1 MAEKRDYYEV
11 LGVDKNASED
21 EIKRAYKKLARKYH
35 PDMNPGDKEAEEK
48 FKEINEANEV
58 LSDPEKKARYDQF
71 GFAGTDPNY
80 GAGQG
85 GGFGGFDFGDLGDIF
100 GSFFGYKTHL
110 VMSEERIIVAADV
123 TPGEADDGKMLER
136 LVEKTEENG
145 VEIDT
150 IIGDTAYSSKANLDM
165 INDKNENENKDIK
178 LCSPLNPV
186 ISNGTRKGATF
197 DYNKDAGMFVCPA
210 GHMAVSRSKPQ
221 QKTNVPGKYHNPV
234 IVFSFDVERC
244 KVCPLREGCY
254 KPGAKKK
261 TYSVRVLANTHKKQM
276 EYEKTSEFVYLQ
288 RKRYMIEAKNAELK
302 NVFGYDRA
310 MSYGLASMEL
320 QGAMAIFAAN
330 LKRIIR
336 IM

>member
-1 MAEKRDYYEV
+1 MYKR
-11 LGVDKNASED
+11 
-21 EIKRAYKKLARKYH
+21 
-35 PDMNPGDKEAEEK
+35 
-48 FKEINEANEV
+48 
-58 LSDPEKKARYDQF
+58 Q
-71 GFAGTDPNY
+71 
-80 GAGQG
+80 
-85 GGFGGFDFGDLGDIF
+85 
-100 GSFFGYKTHL
+100 
-110 VMSEERIIVAADV
+110 
-123 TPGEADDGKMLER
+123 
-136 LVEKTEENG
+136 
-145 VEIDT
+145 
-150 IIGDTAYSSKANLDM
+150 
-165 INDKNENENKDIK
+165 
-178 LCSPLNPV
+178 PLNPV